1 MDHDARL
8 HTEPII
14 DCNVHLWDQSDNPVF
29 WLSDR
34 TLLRDM
40 IGDYDSLPDRYT
52 LSDYSRET
60 EAHNVRGVIWSDA
73 GAADP
78 LAAADWVSRQP
89 GSPPVLAVV
98 SLGDP
103 ASASFAD
110 LVRRCRL
117 HPLIGSIRMRL
128 VPDLAGHPSTG
139 EVLDDPLVQ
148 ENLGL
153 LASSGLVATVE
164 ATSDQLGS
172 VTRLAAQFPA
182 LKIVVDHFGWPAASD
197 GADQA
202 EHMNRLADLA
212 AFGNVA
218 TRIDAIGTIFGDW
231 TLAQIRPWLTGVTDI
246 FGPERCMLGSDM
258 PVEDLR
264 SGFGPLY
271 AAYDAIFSDSS
282 EEQRAWLFHRTAEH
296 WYASAA
302 ATDR

>member
-1 MDHDARL
+1 M
-8 HTEPII
+8 
-14 DCNVHLWDQSDNPVF
+14 
-29 WLSDR
+29 
-34 TLLRDM
+34 
-40 IGDYDSLPDRYT
+40 
-52 LSDYSRET
+52 
-60 EAHNVRGVIWSDA
+60 
-73 GAADP
+73 
-78 LAAADWVSRQP
+78 
-89 GSPPVLAVV
+89 
-98 SLGDP
+98 
-103 ASASFAD
+103 
-110 LVRRCRL
+110 
-117 HPLIGSIRMRL
+117 
-128 VPDLAGHPSTG
+128 
-139 EVLDDPLVQ
+139 
-148 ENLGL
+148 
-153 LASSGLVATVE
+153 
-164 ATSDQLGS
+164 
-172 VTRLAAQFPA
+172 TRLAAQFPG